1 MFHLRGIPYSLDLN
15 QRMCFLGGKMY
26 SSKQECEILVFEF
39 LGLHN
44 YNDDAIPS
52 RNVNIAKYFSLSL
65 CSFMSFIL
73 LILKF
78 ILLCIYFYHLYNHLK
93 LL

>member
-52 RNVNIAKYFSLSL
+52 RNVNIAKILFSLSL
-65 CSFMSFIL
+65 FIHVIHFVD
-73 LILKF
+73 LI
-78 ILLCIYFYHLYNHLK
+78 IYFIMHLFLSFV
-93 LL
+93 

>member
-15 QRMCFLGGKMY
+15 QRMYFLGEKMY
-26 SSKQECEILVFEF
+26 SSKQECEIHVFEF

-52 RNVNIAKYFSLSL
+52 RNVNIAKILFSLSL
-65 CSFMSFIL
+65 FIHVIHFVD
-73 LILKF
+73 LI
-78 ILLCIYFYHLYNHLK
+78 IYFIMHLFLSFV
-93 LL
+93 